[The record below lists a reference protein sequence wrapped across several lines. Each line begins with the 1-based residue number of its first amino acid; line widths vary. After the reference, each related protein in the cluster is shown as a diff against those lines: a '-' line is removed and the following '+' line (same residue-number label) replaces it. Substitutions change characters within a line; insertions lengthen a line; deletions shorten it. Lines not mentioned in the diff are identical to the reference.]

1 MHIIFGNEQARELEE
16 KYTIL
21 ELDTFRFMPAGTTAK
36 AYAVVETIPLDDL
49 PLLSSQKDL
58 HHNLME
64 NYRCRDWNF
73 CEQAIE
79 NLAGKFGGELDSF
92 YAELQSRINNYK
104 DNDPGQDWDF
114 AIKKLGPTQS

>member
-1 MHIIFGNEQARELEE
+1 MHIIFGNEQVKDLEE
-16 KYTIL
+16 KYTVL
-21 ELDTFRFMPAGTTAK
+21 ELDTFRFMPAGTIAK
-36 AYAVVETIPLDDL
+36 AYAVVEIIPLDDL
-49 PLLSSQKDL
+49 PLLSKQKDL

-64 NYRCRDWNF
+64 NYRRRDWNF

-104 DNDPGQDWDF
+104 DNDPGQNWDY
-114 AIKKLGPTQS
+114 AIEKVVA